1 MSFAKLY
8 LTDHASQQMWDED
21 EKDIFFSYSEGQKIV
36 ARILAFSEELEY
48 KKLAN
53 QVNQVLLDVYD
64 QYYEVYYCRSADFI
78 KQKAFPVLRELIS
91 KVQPIVNK
99 MLALN
104 IINKGSIPNF
114 IFNPEP
120 MEHKNIDF
128 RRLAAVCYGLLTE
141 LHSHEIN
148 RIFHV

>member
-1 MSFAKLY
+1 M
-8 LTDHASQQMWDED
+8 
-21 EKDIFFSYSEGQKIV
+21 
-36 ARILAFSEELEY
+36 
-48 KKLAN
+48 
-53 QVNQVLLDVYD
+53 
-64 QYYEVYYCRSADFI
+64 YYCRNAAFI

-99 MLALN
+99 MIALN
-104 IINKGSIPNF
+104 IINKSSVPNF
-114 IFNPEP
+114 VFSPEP
-120 MEHKNIDF
+120 MEYKNIDF